1 MQIELK
7 NIETKK
13 IIKMSL
19 EKFIEQM
26 NLSSELRD
34 FKDNDFS
41 FKIIKEK
48 NKNTE
53 AEKLEKL
60 QKKYKVLAEK
70 HRKDKQAEFPR
81 KKQELQKVLRLK
93 EIIYNLMDKA
103 YDYIHDELLADTEI
117 ELEKIIKRSL
127 PKKIFMILLKY
138 AHVAIC
144 FDCENRIEME

>member
-48 NKNTE
+48 NKNTY

-103 YDYIHDELLADTEI
+103 HDYIPDELLADTEI
-117 ELEKIIKRSL
+117 ELEKIIKS
-127 PKKIFMILLKY
+127 
-138 AHVAIC
+138 V
-144 FDCENRIEME
+144 

>member
-34 FKDNDFS
+34 FEDNNFS

-48 NKNTE
+48 NKNAD
-53 AEKLEKL
+53 AEKLAKL

-93 EIIYNLMDKA
+93 EIIYNLIDKA
-103 YDYIHDELLADTEI
+103 YDYIPDELLADTEI
-117 ELEKIIKRSL
+117 ELERIIKS
-127 PKKIFMILLKY
+127 
-138 AHVAIC
+138 V
-144 FDCENRIEME
+144 